1 MNNAVK
7 SALSDL
13 YSLHKEYDDF
23 ASRAPLYYDEATER
37 EIDKY
42 DDKFDAAEERVYN
55 LAQTIG
61 NENEVFAVLSLMH
74 NWSRIPRYL
83 ERHAA

>member
-7 SALSDL
+7 SALSNL

-42 DDKFDAAEERVYN
+42 DDKFDAAEEQVFN
-55 LAQTIG
+55 LAQTIDD
-61 NENEVFAVLSLMH
+61 EYEAFAVLSLMH
-74 NWSRIPRYL
+74 DWYRIQRFL

>member
-1 MNNAVK
+1 MTHAIQ
-7 SALSDL
+7 SALKSL

-23 ASRAPLYYDEATER
+23 ASRAPLYYDEETER

-42 DDKFDAAEERVYN
+42 DDKFDAAEV
-55 LAQTIG
+55 Q
-61 NENEVFAVLSLMH
+61 VFDLVKTLDDEYEALSVLSLMRD
-74 NWSRIPRYL
+74 WYRIPRYL

>member
-1 MNNAVK
+1 MTHAVQ
-7 SALSDL
+7 SALKSL

-42 DDKFDAAEERVYN
+42 DDKFDAAEEQVYN

-61 NENEVFAVLSLMH
+61 NENEAFAVLSLMH
-74 NWSRIPRYL
+74 DWYRIPRFL

>member
-13 YSLHKEYDDF
+13 YSLHQEYDKF
-23 ASRAPLYYDEATER
+23 AAEAPLGYNAETEAKIDE
-37 EIDKY
+37 Y

-55 LAQTIG
+55 LAQTLD
-61 NENEVFAVLSLMH
+61 ENEAFSVMNLLTS
-74 NWSRIPRYL
+74 WYRIPRYL

>member
-1 MNNAVK
+1 MTHAIQ
-7 SALSDL
+7 SALKSL

-42 DDKFDAAEERVYN
+42 DDKFDAAEEQVYN

-61 NENEVFAVLSLMH
+61 NENEAFAVLSLMH
-74 NWSRIPRYL
+74 NWSRIPRFL

>member
-1 MNNAVK
+1 MTHAIQ
-7 SALSDL
+7 SALKSL

-42 DDKFDAAEERVYN
+42 DDKFDAAEEQVFA
-55 LAQTIG
+55 LAQMIKD
-61 NENEVFAVLSLMH
+61 ENEAYVVLSLMH
-74 NWSRIPRYL
+74 NWSRIPRFL

>member
-42 DDKFDAAEERVYN
+42 DDKFDAAEEQVFN
-55 LAQTIG
+55 LAQTIDD
-61 NENEVFAVLSLMH
+61 EYEAFSVLSLMH

>member
-23 ASRAPLYYDEATER
+23 TSRAPLYYDEATER

-42 DDKFDAAEERVYN
+42 DDKFDAAEEKVYN
-55 LAQTIG
+55 LAQTIDD
-61 NENEVFAVLSLMH
+61 EYEALSVLSLMH
-74 NWSRIPRYL
+74 DWYRIPRYL

>member
-7 SALSDL
+7 SALKSL
-13 YSLHKEYDDF
+13 YSLHKEYGDF

-74 NWSRIPRYL
+74 NWSRIPRFL

>member
-1 MNNAVK
+1 MTHAIQ
-7 SALSDL
+7 SALKSL

-42 DDKFDAAEERVYN
+42 DDKFDAAEEQVFN
-55 LAQTIG
+55 LAKTIDD
-61 NENEVFAVLSLMH
+61 EYEAFYVLSLMH
-74 NWSRIPRYL
+74 NWSRIPRFL
-83 ERHAA
+83 ERHAS

>member
-55 LAQTIG
+55 LAQTIDD
-61 NENEVFAVLSLMH
+61 EDEAFAVLSLMR
-74 NWSRIPRYL
+74 NWNRIPRFL